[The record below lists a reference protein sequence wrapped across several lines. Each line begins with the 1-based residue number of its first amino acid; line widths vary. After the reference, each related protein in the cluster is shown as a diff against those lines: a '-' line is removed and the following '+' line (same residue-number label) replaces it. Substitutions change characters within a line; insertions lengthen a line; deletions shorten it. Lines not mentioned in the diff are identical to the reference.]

1 MTSAPT
7 SRVEFIEQLRDLLP
21 TREAKRILE
30 DVDGLLLDRMEA
42 ELQEGD
48 ISAEEAEQIAIAA
61 LGTPEELATQL
72 TSAPLKIDFTTRRLF
87 VRLLAITFAV
97 HLLLSIVLT
106 VAGGKGPALPG
117 LLGPL
122 STDSLGGVFTGVLSI
137 ALIDTGA
144 LFLIFAIFGR
154 GKAPTGLPAL
164 RLRTATSRRDAALGL
179 VLLGLIWLILH
190 PFRDE
195 VFAIRTGDGM
205 VGFLAPD
212 LVAVL
217 PVFDVALALFAVRQ
231 IVILVGWG
239 EHPLGVLADALA
251 SLALAVGL
259 VLAATRPDIIRFP
272 DGVLA
277 TQTAH
282 ALEDLVTRVF
292 LLIFIGAALFLVVRF
307 VKRLLRLRQLLG

>member
-1 MTSAPT
+1 ME
-7 SRVEFIEQLRDLLP
+7 VEQKERGASP
-21 TREAKRILE
+21 
-30 DVDGLLLDRMEA
+30 
-42 ELQEGD
+42 
-48 ISAEEAEQIAIAA
+48 EEAERIAIQA
-61 LGTPEELATQL
+61 LGSAEELATQL
-72 TSAPLKIDFTTRRLF
+72 TSAPLVVPFSTRRLF

-97 HLLLSIVLT
+97 HLLLVVVLT
-106 VAGGKGPALPG
+106 AAGGTGPALPG

-122 STDSLGGVFTGVLSI
+122 STQTLGGVFTGVLSI
-137 ALIDTGA
+137 ALIDTGG
-144 LFLIFAIFGR
+144 LFLIFALLGR
-154 GKAPTGLPAL
+154 GKTPAGLPAL

-179 VLLGLIWLILH
+179 VLLALIALILH

-195 VFAIRTGDGM
+195 VFALRSGDRM

-217 PVFDVALALFAVRQ
+217 PVFDVALALFAIRQ

-239 EHPLGVLADALA
+239 EHPLGVLADAFA

-272 DGVLA
+272 QGALA
-277 TQTAH
+277 PATANT
-282 ALEDLVTRVF
+282 LEDLVTRVF
-292 LLIFIGAALFLVVRF
+292 LLVFIGAALFLVVRF